1 MHKANAIGNQKIQKN
16 NNESNVQVV
25 DLQDEQVVQNVRSFI
40 HANMSYNAVVSH
52 SVQILSSTEFFTYSR
67 HQSAT
72 PCSKCSFVQ
81 TFCESIS

>member
-16 NNESNVQVV
+16 NKSNVQVV

-52 SVQILSSTEFFTYSR
+52 SVRILSPTEFITYSG

-81 TFCESIS
+81 TFRESIG